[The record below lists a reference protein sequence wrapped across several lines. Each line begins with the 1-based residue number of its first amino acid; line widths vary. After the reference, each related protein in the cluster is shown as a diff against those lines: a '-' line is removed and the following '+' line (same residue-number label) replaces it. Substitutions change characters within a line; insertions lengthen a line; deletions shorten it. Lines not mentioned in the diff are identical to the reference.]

1 MLIGTSKRR
10 LHEISKN
17 YYTKL
22 IIANGEKSNT
32 DLLIR
37 VRPNLKLN
45 QGKCIRDK
53 VLAKISISKN
63 YLIVL

>member
-1 MLIGTSKRR
+1 MGTSKRS

-22 IIANGEKSNT
+22 VIANGEKNNT
-32 DLLIR
+32 NLLIR

-45 QGKCIRDK
+45 QGKCMRNK
-53 VLAKISISKN
+53 VLAKISI
-63 YLIVL
+63 